1 MFLSKNVVWV
11 NQSEFSYIG
20 NINLA
25 TKIEVKLS
33 KSVHYCTLNLI
44 KETVPGNIRFSW
56 TLLKGKYPIQKWSN
70 LGDWKAIDL
79 ESIYI

>member
-1 MFLSKNVVWV
+1 MFLNKNVVWV

-20 NINLA
+20 NINLT

-33 KSVHYCTLNLI
+33 KSIHYCALNLI
-44 KETVPGNIRFSW
+44 KETVPRNIRFTW
-56 TLLKGKYPIQKWSN
+56 ILLKGKYSIQQWSN
-70 LGDWKAIDL
+70 LGDWKVIDL